1 MMLVVDGNLC
11 EDSGTL
17 DVEENDELIADAS
30 VTTPIACNG
39 GTATVTITAEG
50 GDENYTY
57 TFDGA
62 SNSTGVFSGIAAGT
76 AYTWSVVDGNLCED
90 SGTLDVEENDE
101 LIADASVTTPI
112 ACNGGTAT
120 VTITAEGGDENYT
133 YTFDG
138 ASNSTGV
145 F

>member
-1 MMLVVDGNLC
+1 MTVTDANGC
-11 EDSGTL
+11 TDT
-17 DVEENDELIADAS
+17 EEVTITQPDELIADAS

-90 SGTLDVEENDE
+90 SGTL
-101 LIADASVTTPI
+101 
-112 ACNGGTAT
+112 AT
-120 VTITAEGGDENYT
+120 
-133 YTFDG
+133 
-138 ASNSTGV
+138 
-145 F
+145 